1 MNKSTI
7 TLLIKNNQDLIFKS
21 KNSFVIG
28 KQKQKEKQL
37 NNSFSSNS
45 VKSQLTWKSWH
56 LCPDTSTEIGNN
68 PKLSNFIKL
77 YFDLSSKGNYLSS
90 TSDQINLEKLT
101 SGKFSSILNL
111 KKVNDIRY
119 INKFFETVNT
129 ILPNSGLYL
138 GKLTT
143 YPYRRKAILKKYPP
157 VFNKIIYFFD
167 YIFSR
172 LLPKIP
178 ISKKIYYFL
187 TRGKGRV
194 MSRAEM
200 YGRLYSCGF
209 EIIDE
214 KSINQFLFF
223 VAKKVREPYYDKTP
237 TYGPLISL
245 DRIGKN
251 GKILK
256 VYKLRTMHPFSEY
269 LQEYIYN
276 RNKLQEGGKIK
287 NDFRISPVGRILRK
301 FWLDEIPMLINVF
314 KGEIKLVGVRPLSKH
329 FYSLYDKD
337 LQQKRIKYKPGFI
350 PPFYV
355 DLPKT
360 MNEIMESERKYLDLY
375 DKSPIITDVK
385 YFFMAFKNVLFK
397 GARSK

>member
-45 VKSQLTWKSWH
+45 VKSQLTLESWH

-90 TSDQINLEKLT
+90 SSDQINLEKLT

-138 GKLTT
+138 GKLIT

-223 VAKKVREPYYDKTP
+223 VAKKVREPYYDKNP
-237 TYGPLISL
+237 TYAPLISL

-251 GKILK
+251 GKIFK

-269 LQEYIYN
+269 LQEYVYN

-314 KGEIKLVGVRPLSKH
+314 KGEMKLVGVRPLSKH
-329 FYSLYDKD
+329 FYSLYDTD

-360 MNEIMESERKYLDLY
+360 MTEIMESERKYLDLY

>member
-45 VKSQLTWKSWH
+45 VKSQLTWKSWY

-77 YFDLSSKGNYLSS
+77 YFDLSSKANYLSS
-90 TSDQINLEKLT
+90 SSNQINLEKLT

-375 DKSPIITDVK
+375 DKSPIITDLK

>member
-56 LCPDTSTEIGNN
+56 LCLDTSTEIGNN

-90 TSDQINLEKLT
+90 SSDQINLEKLT

-138 GKLTT
+138 GKLIT

-157 VFNKIIYFFD
+157 VLNKIIYFFD

-223 VAKKVREPYYDKTP
+223 VAKKVREPYYDKNP
-237 TYGPLISL
+237 TYAPLISL

-251 GKILK
+251 GKIFK

-269 LQEYIYN
+269 LQEYVYN

-314 KGEIKLVGVRPLSKH
+314 KGEMKLVGVRPLSKH
-329 FYSLYDKD
+329 FYSLYDTD

-360 MNEIMESERKYLDLY
+360 MTEIMESERKYLDLY

>member
-45 VKSQLTWKSWH
+45 VKSQLTWKSWY

-90 TSDQINLEKLT
+90 SSDQINLEKL
-101 SGKFSSILNL
+101 SYGKFSSILNL

-209 EIIDE
+209 EVIDE
-214 KSINQFLFF
+214 RSINQFLFF

-287 NDFRISPVGRILRK
+287 NDFRISPVGRVLRK